1 MSGSGRTSS
10 DRIGKT
16 GVTSK
21 DDLKSKAIGALRRLQ
36 KLPGLV
42 RGFFIDPHLSYI
54 TA

>member
-1 MSGSGRTSS
+1 MH

-36 KLPGLV
+36 KRFGLV
-42 RGFFIDPHLSYI
+42 RGFFADPHLRYI
-54 TA
+54 AA